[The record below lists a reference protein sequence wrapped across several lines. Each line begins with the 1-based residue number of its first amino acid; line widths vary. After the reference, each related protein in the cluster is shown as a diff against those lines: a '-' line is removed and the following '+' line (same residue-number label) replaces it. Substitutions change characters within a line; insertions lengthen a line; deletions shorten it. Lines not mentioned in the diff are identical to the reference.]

1 MRLKITVLAFLAFA
15 SIACAQTM
23 KEGLFNMVSNCY
35 NAWEKAKAEG
45 WALDD
50 PELKDFGY
58 GHITY
63 DIPNGYVETSGI
75 TDADPPFMN
84 ECEAKAAAFK
94 DAKGQYTY
102 VKYDLYYC
110 RYYEESTASRDIKDV
125 MPEGFGLDSFV
136 GHHVEKPS
144 TVSFL
149 LTFDI
154 PKIGTEMDIHLK
166 ILPFGLAPNDV
177 NGLTYKQTRKV
188 SEFEK
193 PLRCFRE
200 IAQDVDNAT
209 LLLAA
214 EGKYDKIPPQQKQ
227 RFIKEIKVIKES
239 GNGKVSIKDILLI
252 ANDLKKMYD
261 IYSSLECVQMTLKW
275 NKQTARFEIKS
286 KGPKPPAYST
296 FKDFLDADNGTAFVK
311 YACCR
316 C

>member
-1 MRLKITVLAFLAFA
+1 MRKKTTVLAFLAFA

-45 WALDD
+45 WASDD
-50 PELKDFGY
+50 AELKDCGY
-58 GHITY
+58 GDITY

-94 DAKGQYTY
+94 DAKGKYTY
-102 VKYDLYYC
+102 VKYELYYC

-177 NGLTYKQTRKV
+177 NGLTYKETRKE
-188 SEFEK
+188 SEFEE
-193 PLRCFRE
+193 PLSRFVE
-200 IAQDVDNAT
+200 IAQYVDNAT

-214 EGKYDKIPPQQKQ
+214 EGKYDEIPPKQKQ
-227 RFIKEIKVIKES
+227 IFDNTIKDYS
-239 GNGKVSIKDILLI
+239 NRNVSTTDILLI
-252 ANDLKKMYD
+252 AKDLKKMYD

-296 FKDFLDADNGTAFVK
+296 FKEFLTKNGI
-311 YACCR
+311 CCR

>member
-1 MRLKITVLAFLAFA
+1 MPV
-15 SIACAQTM
+15 
-23 KEGLFNMVSNCY
+23 
-35 NAWEKAKAEG
+35 
-45 WALDD
+45 
-50 PELKDFGY
+50 DF
-58 GHITY
+58 
-63 DIPNGYVETSGI
+63 S
-75 TDADPPFMN
+75 
-84 ECEAKAAAFK
+84 
-94 DAKGQYTY
+94 
-102 VKYDLYYC
+102 
-110 RYYEESTASRDIKDV
+110 
-125 MPEGFGLDSFV
+125 LDSFV

-177 NGLTYKQTRKV
+177 NGLTYKATGEINKKFGHM
-188 SEFEK
+188 SFEAR
-193 PLRCFRE
+193 RCFRE
-200 IAQDVDNAT
+200 IAAHVDNAT

-227 RFIKEIKVIKES
+227 IFDNTIKGY
-239 GNGKVSIKDILLI
+239 GNGKVSTKDILLI

-296 FKDFLDADNGTAFVK
+296 FKEFLKKGVEFVGE
-311 YACCR
+311 R

>member
-1 MRLKITVLAFLAFA
+1 MFHKNFILAFLAFA

-45 WALDD
+45 WASDD
-50 PELKDFGY
+50 AELKDFGY

-94 DAKGQYTY
+94 DAKGKYTY

-188 SEFEK
+188 SEFEE
-193 PLRCFRE
+193 PLLRFRE
-200 IAQDVDNAT
+200 IADHVDNAT

-214 EGKYDKIPPQQKQ
+214 EGKYDKIPPKQKQ
-227 RFIKEIKVIKES
+227 IFDNTIKEF
-239 GNGKVSIKDILLI
+239 GYGKVSTKDILLI

-296 FKDFLDADNGTAFVK
+296 FKDFLDDDTGKAFVEFVGF
-311 YACCR
+311 R

>member
-1 MRLKITVLAFLAFA
+1 M
-15 SIACAQTM
+15 
-23 KEGLFNMVSNCY
+23 
-35 NAWEKAKAEG
+35 
-45 WALDD
+45 
-50 PELKDFGY
+50 
-58 GHITY
+58 
-63 DIPNGYVETSGI
+63 IP
-75 TDADPPFMN
+75 
-84 ECEAKAAAFK
+84 
-94 DAKGQYTY
+94 
-102 VKYDLYYC
+102 
-110 RYYEESTASRDIKDV
+110 
-125 MPEGFGLDSFV
+125 LDSFV

-188 SEFEK
+188 SEFEE
-193 PLRCFRE
+193 PLLRFRE
-200 IAQDVDNAT
+200 IAAHVDNAT

-227 RFIKEIKVIKES
+227 IFDNTIKEF
-239 GNGKVSIKDILLI
+239 GNGKVSTKDILLI

-296 FKDFLDADNGTAFVK
+296 FKEFLKKGVEFVDISLTEL
-311 YACCR
+311 R
-316 C
+316 

>member
-1 MRLKITVLAFLAFA
+1 MRTKTTILAFLAFA

-35 NAWEKAKAEG
+35 NAWKAVEAD
-45 WALDD
+45 ANDD
-50 PELKDFGY
+50 EDLKNMGIPF

-63 DIPNGYVETSGI
+63 DIPNGYVETSGG
-75 TDADPPFMN
+75 TSLPPSMD
-84 ECEAKAAAFK
+84 ECKAKAAAFK
-94 DAKGQYTY
+94 DAKGKYTY
-102 VKYDLYYC
+102 IKYEETSC
-110 RYYEESTASRDIKDV
+110 NYYEESSASRDIKDV
-125 MPEGFGLDSFV
+125 MPVGFSLDSFV
-136 GHHVEKPS
+136 GYHVEKPS
-144 TVSFL
+144 SSSFL

-177 NGLTYKQTRKV
+177 NGLTYKATGEINKKFGHM
-188 SEFEK
+188 SFEAR
-193 PLRCFRE
+193 RCFRE
-200 IAQDVDNAT
+200 IAAHVDNAT

-214 EGKYDKIPPQQKQ
+214 EGKYDEIPPKQKQ
-227 RFIKEIKVIKES
+227 IFDNTIKEF
-239 GNGKVSIKDILLI
+239 GYGKVSTKDILLI
-252 ANDLKKMYD
+252 AKDLKKMYD

-296 FKDFLDADNGTAFVK
+296 FKEFLKKGVEFVGE
-311 YACCR
+311 R

>member
-1 MRLKITVLAFLAFA
+1 MFHKNFILAFFVFA
-15 SIACAQTM
+15 SFVCAQTM
-23 KEGLFNMVSNCY
+23 KEGLFNMVSKCY

-45 WALDD
+45 RASDD
-50 PELKDFGY
+50 AELKDCRY
-58 GHITY
+58 GDITY

-94 DAKGQYTY
+94 DAKGKYTY
-102 VKYDLYYC
+102 VKYELYYC

-144 TVSFL
+144 TFSFL

-177 NGLTYKQTRKV
+177 NGLTYKETRKV
-188 SEFEK
+188 LEFEK
-193 PLRCFRE
+193 LTRCFRE
-200 IAQDVDNAT
+200 IATQVNNAT

-214 EGKYDKIPPQQKQ
+214 KGKYDEIPPKQKLI
-227 RFIKEIKVIKES
+227 FDKELKARSYNEDSLKQ
-239 GNGKVSIKDILLI
+239 ILLI
-252 ANDLKKMYD
+252 AKDLKKMYD

-296 FKDFLDADNGTAFVK
+296 FKEFLTDEKVEFTGF
-311 YACCR
+311 R

>member
-1 MRLKITVLAFLAFA
+1 MRKKTTVLAFFVFA

-23 KEGLFNMVSNCY
+23 KEGLFNMVSKCY

-45 WALDD
+45 WASDD
-50 PELKDFGY
+50 AELKDCGY
-58 GHITY
+58 GDITY

-75 TDADPPFMN
+75 TDAEPPFMN

-94 DAKGQYTY
+94 DAKGKYTY
-102 VKYDLYYC
+102 VKYEQYYC

-177 NGLTYKQTRKV
+177 NGLTYKQTRKD
-188 SEFEK
+188 SEFGE
-193 PLRCFRE
+193 PLLRFRE
-200 IAQDVDNAT
+200 IATHVDNAT

-227 RFIKEIKVIKES
+227 IFDNTINTIKEF
-239 GNGKVSIKDILLI
+239 GYGKVSTKDILLI
-252 ANDLKKMYD
+252 AKDLKKMYD
-261 IYSSLECVQMTLKW
+261 IYSSLECVKMTLKW

-296 FKDFLDADNGTAFVK
+296 FKEFLTDVEFGIG
-311 YACCR
+311 R

>member
-1 MRLKITVLAFLAFA
+1 MFHKNFILAFFAFA
-15 SIACAQTM
+15 SFACAQTM

-125 MPEGFGLDSFV
+125 MPEDFGLDSFV

-193 PLRCFRE
+193 PFRCFRA

-227 RFIKEIKVIKES
+227 IFIKEIKVIKES
-239 GNGKVSIKDILLI
+239 GNGKVSTKDILLI
-252 ANDLKKMYD
+252 AKDLKKMYD

-296 FKDFLDADNGTAFVK
+296 FKEFLNQDTGTAFVE
-311 YACCR
+311 YVGFR

>member
-1 MRLKITVLAFLAFA
+1 MFHKNFILAFLAFA

-45 WALDD
+45 WASDD
-50 PELKDFGY
+50 AELKDFGY

-94 DAKGQYTY
+94 DAKGKYTY

-177 NGLTYKQTRKV
+177 NGLTYKATGEINKKFGHM
-188 SEFEK
+188 SFEAR
-193 PLRCFRE
+193 RCFRE
-200 IAQDVDNAT
+200 IATLVENAT
-209 LLLAA
+209 LLLAE

-227 RFIKEIKVIKES
+227 IFDNTIKEF
-239 GNGKVSIKDILLI
+239 GNGKVSTKDILLI
-252 ANDLKKMYD
+252 ANDLKKMSD

-296 FKDFLDADNGTAFVK
+296 FKEFLKKGVEFVGE
-311 YACCR
+311 R